1 MWLREVVKFIRFARD
16 VLAEYM
22 ATEQAKYDAARQ
34 AAEAAR
40 RSAEEAARREAE
52 EAARRR
58 AAEAAAREAERR
70 SAREQRAEQVTL
82 KRKQRRRGRQG
93 VPVTIPVHTSP
104 ELAARMAATPSDV
117 EVPTTPTPTRAAP
130 PAAPADTMATLMAGL
145 PPIVVETLTQLQAL
159 DGAAR
164 SLLTSTDG
172 MRAWFERVQA
182 HPRWGLVVAGI
193 SMMLPMIV
201 PRISSGIYFR
211 KLQEAHD
218 RRWTE
223 NRARVDRMFDG
234 DWREKVR
241 YILWTNGQ
249 RQARAVRAAVS
260 AGVLPRDGVPA

>member
-1 MWLREVVKFIRFARD
+1 
-16 VLAEYM
+16 
-22 ATEQAKYDAARQ
+22 
-34 AAEAAR
+34 
-40 RSAEEAARREAE
+40 
-52 EAARRR
+52 
-58 AAEAAAREAERR
+58 
-70 SAREQRAEQVTL
+70 
-82 KRKQRRRGRQG
+82 
-93 VPVTIPVHTSP
+93 
-104 ELAARMAATPSDV
+104 
-117 EVPTTPTPTRAAP
+117 
-130 PAAPADTMATLMAGL
+130 MAGL

-201 PRISSGIYFR
+201 PRISSSIYFR

-218 RRWTE
+218 RRWLE

-260 AGVLPRDGVPA
+260 AGMLPRDAVPA